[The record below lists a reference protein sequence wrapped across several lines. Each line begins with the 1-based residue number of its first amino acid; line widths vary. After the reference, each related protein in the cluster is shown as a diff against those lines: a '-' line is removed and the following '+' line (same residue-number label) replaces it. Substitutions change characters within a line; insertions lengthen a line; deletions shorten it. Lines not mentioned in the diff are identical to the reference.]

1 MLYFQLMPVWKS
13 SSFLGRSMF
22 MNKKSQFTRIFSQA
36 ILDMK
41 NTGTLDI
48 IIGEKSRQT
57 DQSYNIPDRKEKP
70 LGYKKLAFLFAV
82 LVVGT
87 FISLFVAL
95 FEYIAK
101 LYHKRQKY
109 TTTIH
114 ELIIDDRIE
123 EILDDMSNDE
133 VEKTFQRILQKHV
146 KTSYMSNKEDNICN
160 FTKGIKYRIPNPI
173 AREKAAKDGDNE
185 KF

>member
-1 MLYFQLMPVWKS
+1 
-13 SSFLGRSMF
+13 
-22 MNKKSQFTRIFSQA
+22 MNKKSQFTKIFSQA

-82 LVVGT
+82 LALGT
-87 FISLFVAL
+87 IISLFVAL

-101 LYHKRQKY
+101 LYLKRQNKAI
-109 TTTIH
+109 TIH

-133 VEKTFQRILQKHV
+133 VEKTFQRILLKRI
-146 KTSYMSNKEDNICN
+146 KTSCVNNRQDNICN
-160 FTKGIKYRIPNPI
+160 FIKGIKYRIPNPS
-173 AREKAAKDGDNE
+173 EKELNY
-185 KF
+185 